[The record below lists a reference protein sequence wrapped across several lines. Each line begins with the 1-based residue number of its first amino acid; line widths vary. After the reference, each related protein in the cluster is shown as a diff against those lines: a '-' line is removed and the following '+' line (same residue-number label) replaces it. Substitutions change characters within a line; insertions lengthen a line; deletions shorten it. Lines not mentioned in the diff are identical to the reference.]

1 MELGPVD
8 SDLPILPCGC
18 ASLRRA
24 SRAVTQLYDA
34 ELRATGLNTPQFTLL
49 QVLDRVGRVGQ
60 GRLGRMLVL
69 DSTTL
74 SRTLR
79 PLEKQRWILIRRGT
93 DRRERQIE
101 LTAAGRSRLERA
113 TRAWDR
119 GQRQLMARFGQ
130 RRWSALQ
137 SELARIAGLAATAS
151 RT

>member
-1 MELGPVD
+1 MEPGPVEP
-8 SDLPILPCGC
+8 DLPILPCGC

-34 ELRATGLNTPQFTLL
+34 ELRETGLNTPQFTLL
-49 QVLDRVGRVGQ
+49 QVLDRVGSVGQ
-60 GRLGRMLVL
+60 GRLGQMLVL

-79 PLEKQRWILIRRGT
+79 PLERHRWILVRRGA

-113 TRAWDR
+113 TRAWAR
-119 GQRQLMARFGQ
+119 GQRQLIARFGQ

>member
-1 MELGPVD
+1 MVSGRVEGA
-8 SDLPILPCGC
+8 LPILPCGC

-24 SRAVTQLYDA
+24 SRAVTQLYDT
-34 ELRATGLNTPQFTLL
+34 ELRGTGLNTPQFTLL
-49 QVLDRVGRVGQ
+49 QVLARAGRVGQ
-60 GRLGRMLVL
+60 GQLGRMLVL

-79 PLEKQRWILIRRGT
+79 PLEERKWIHVRPGA

-101 LTAAGRSRLERA
+101 LTAVGRSQLERA

-119 GQRQLMARFGQ
+119 GQRRLIARFGR
-130 RRWSALQ
+130 RRWAAFQ
-137 SELARIAGLAATAS
+137 GELARIAGLAATVS